1 MTLRIGCLLSTRES
15 SAHRIGIV
23 LLLAFQTLCPA
34 IGHAASPSGPAFSEE
49 ASKQDAIY
57 RTRGENVPS
66 GYVVDRSLLAY
77 AAFLSSGFDRSLADL
92 GPKDRWL
99 DIGAGRG
106 FATLDYYTD
115 RYDAMHAEG
124 RERRGKKA
132 QAVAISIE
140 DRRTARWEET
150 AARLEAGQ
158 IRYLSGRRLREYSL
172 EELGR
177 FQLITDFT
185 GGFSY
190 ASQLSVF
197 MEKVLAL
204 LDLNGVFYT
213 MLLDV
218 RPENHTKGS
227 LPPDTQLLTEIEN
240 AEGSE
245 IGVCSWL
252 KSIGCVQVT
261 CEADARTS
269 RPVEL
274 YRIRKVCDNVAVPS
288 LEVRQFH
295 AGTPPQRRFVAK
307 KAGGVQTTKA
317 SRRGE

>member
-15 SAHRIGIV
+15 STHWTCIV
-23 LLLAFQTLCPA
+23 LLLVLQTLCPE
-34 IGHAASPSGPAFSEE
+34 ITHAASPSSPAFPEE

-57 RTRGENVPS
+57 RTRGVNVPA

-77 AAFLSSGFDRSLADL
+77 ASFLSSGFDRSLADL
-92 GPKDRWL
+92 RPIDRWL

-106 FATLDYYTD
+106 FAVLDYYAE

-124 RERRGKKA
+124 RARRGKKA
-132 QAVAISIE
+132 QAIAISIE
-140 DRRTARWEET
+140 DRRTARWHET

-190 ASQLSVF
+190 TSQLSLF

-218 RPENHTKGS
+218 RPENHTKEG

-240 AEGSE
+240 AEGSDV
-245 IGVCSWL
+245 GVCSWL
-252 KSIGCVQVT
+252 KSISCVRVT
-261 CEADARTS
+261 CEADTQSS
-269 RPVEL
+269 RPIEL
-274 YRIRKVCDNVAVPS
+274 YRIHKVCEETAVPV
-288 LEVRQFH
+288 LDTRQFQ
-295 AGTPPQRRFVAK
+295 AGTPPLRRFLAK

-317 SRRGE
+317 NRRRE